1 MNKLNRKYRIQG
13 KDAAHRDLLIRSL
26 VTDLIQHEKIKI
38 GTERAKIIKSQF
50 DRLVTI
56 AKKGDSRKNVI
67 EAFFASNDRVI
78 ERFYKVVAEKCA
90 DRNSGYTRIIKTM
103 PRKGDMSAQAYLM
116 LVNAG
121 IKETKSE
128 VEKLLEKQEKAK
140 KAPKKKAA
148 PKAKK

>member
-13 KDAAHRDLLIRSL
+13 KDSAHRDLLIRSL
-26 VTDLIQHEKIKI
+26 VTDLIKHEKIKI
-38 GTERAKIIKSQF
+38 STHRAKIIKSQF

-56 AKKGDSRKNVI
+56 AKRGESRRKDIVS
-67 EAFFASNDRVI
+67 FFGSNERVV
-78 ERFYKVVAEKCA
+78 ERFYKVVEEKCN
-90 DRNSGYTRIIKTM
+90 DRNSGYTRIIKTL

-121 IKETKSE
+121 VKESKSE
-128 VEKLLEKQEKAK
+128 VQKLLEKQEKAK

-148 PKAKK
+148 SKK